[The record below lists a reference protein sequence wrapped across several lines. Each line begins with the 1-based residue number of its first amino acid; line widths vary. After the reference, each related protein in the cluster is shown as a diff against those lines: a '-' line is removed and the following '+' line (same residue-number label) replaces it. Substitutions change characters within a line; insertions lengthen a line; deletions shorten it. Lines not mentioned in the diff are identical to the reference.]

1 MANATKPKIV
11 SSNQGIS
18 SEIDQSRLA
27 TTRQAW
33 LRRTVAIC
41 AYVLLIAAG
50 LIVCWEFFENT
61 ARPHVVIA
69 LSGAF
74 LAIAGAYL
82 LRTELGTGGV

>member
-1 MANATKPKIV
+1 
-11 SSNQGIS
+11 
-18 SEIDQSRLA
+18 
-27 TTRQAW
+27 
-33 LRRTVAIC
+33 VAIC